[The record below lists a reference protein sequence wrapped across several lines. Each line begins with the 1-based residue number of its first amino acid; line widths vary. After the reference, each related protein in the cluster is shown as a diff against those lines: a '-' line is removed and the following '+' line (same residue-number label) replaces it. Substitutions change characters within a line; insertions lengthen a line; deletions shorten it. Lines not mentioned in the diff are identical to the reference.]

1 MASNGFP
8 GRPGVELVRVST
20 GADTRLYDR
29 EKVLGRDTSSVFPN
43 ESKKAEEEA
52 RKAAAGAI
60 GGLRFVTEG
69 ELKEEMGKGAD
80 AAAVNGDGRSL
91 AEVLRIAREKKEEEF
106 QVSIETTSAL
116 PRSSRALNGR
126 PRTSIQLCASMVR
139 TETPKRRVPRPP
151 GLSPVPP
158 RLLRVS
164 RPTILTHNPHESG
177 IPTEVPQWQ
186 RGQQAARR
194 RTSGLDG
201 RKFCS
206 ASSLTCMRGMPLHRD
221 NYTHYRRRYA

>member
-1 MASNGFP
+1 MASKGFP
-8 GRPGVELVRVST
+8 GRSGVELVRVST

-106 QVSIETTSAL
+106 QVSIETTRHLAL

-126 PRTSIQLCASMVR
+126 LRTSIQLCASIVR
-139 TETPKRRVPRPP
+139 TKTPQRRAPRPP
-151 GLSPVPP
+151 GLSPAPP
-158 RLLRVS
+158 RLLGVS
-164 RPTILTHNPHESG
+164 DPTILAHNPHESG
-177 IPTEVPQWQ
+177 IPTEVPQ
-186 RGQQAARR
+186 
-194 RTSGLDG
+194 
-201 RKFCS
+201 
-206 ASSLTCMRGMPLHRD
+206 
-221 NYTHYRRRYA
+221 